1 MHGTGA
7 PMNDHVHLLAADTDI
22 NVPEPL
28 DRSGEV
34 GPEYA
39 KAVATSLKFS
49 TVGIEHPEF
58 HRHPGT
64 PRLPGISQHNDPVR
78 SDSREAVAHRA
89 HILGRSVPIITLFED
104 QVVVP
109 ESMCLVKGAIETRTR
124 WPTNHEFD
132 DKKKRKPV
140 GPGNRLGT

>member
-7 PMNDHVHLLAADTDI
+7 PMNDHVHLLAADTDM
-22 NVPEPL
+22 NVPEPF
-28 DRSGEV
+28 DGAGQV

-58 HRHPGT
+58 HRYLGT
-64 PRLPGISQHNDPVR
+64 PRLPQISQHNDPVR
-78 SDSREAVAHRA
+78 SDSREAVAHRT
-89 HILGRSVPIITLFED
+89 HILGRSVPVITLLED

-109 ESMCLVKGAIETRTR
+109 EAMCLVKGAIETRAR
-124 WPTNHEFD
+124 KPTNHELD
-132 DKKKRKPV
+132 RKKRREPV
-140 GPGNRLGT
+140 ETGQRPGT